1 MIEQEFILLI
11 MNCKKYMKK
20 ALYQKKTWLKTIP
33 SSLIYYHV
41 IGSETMENVFEFN
54 DKERILWV
62 KTPDDY
68 NSLPKKVLAAYNA
81 INEQFNY
88 KYIFKT
94 DDDQILVKAGFFNTI
109 TKLITNAKP
118 KIHYGGYVVDVPF
131 AYLSQYHKIH
141 PELPQYLPV
150 RATKYCSGRFYFL
163 SKDAVIH
170 LLTKKEKV
178 IEEFLEDY
186 AIGYNL
192 DDRFKNSI
200 LNISTNKIF
209 TDIELSDFP
218 KLLEEN
224 KI

>member
-1 MIEQEFILLI
+1 M
-11 MNCKKYMKK
+11 
-20 ALYQKKTWLKTIP
+20 
-33 SSLIYYHV
+33 
-41 IGSETMENVFEFN
+41 
-54 DKERILWV
+54 
-62 KTPDDY
+62 
-68 NSLPKKVLAAYNA
+68 AAYNA

-94 DDDQILVKAGFFNTI
+94 DDDQILVKASFFNTI

-118 KIHYGGYVVDVPF
+118 KIHYGGYIVDVPF

-163 SKDAVIH
+163 SKDAVIE

-178 IEEFLEDY
+178 VEEFLEDY